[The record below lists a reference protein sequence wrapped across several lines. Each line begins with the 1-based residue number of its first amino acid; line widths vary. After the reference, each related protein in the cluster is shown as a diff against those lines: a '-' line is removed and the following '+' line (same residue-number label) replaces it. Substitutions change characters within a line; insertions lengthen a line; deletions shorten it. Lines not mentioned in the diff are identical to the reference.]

1 MITNIEELY
10 EAFSQV
16 MAHKRWWDTDNKWE
30 ILLGAVLVQN
40 TNWRNVDYALE
51 NLYQATQFL
60 PEEILALEEL
70 QLQELI
76 RPSGFYKGKSKTIL
90 ALLTW
95 LAEYQFDLST
105 LAEKDFSA
113 LRKELLSIKGI
124 GEETADALLVYVFDQ
139 STFIADKYA
148 QRMFEKFGFVSTG
161 YKQLKSK
168 IVWPEAMDTLKAQNL
183 HGWIIEYGQVYLKND
198 EIWQGGPL
206 KNFKLKLSTNEEKQ
220 SKRV

>member
-10 EAFSQV
+10 EAFSRNMV
-16 MAHKRWWDTDNKWE
+16 HKRWWDTDNKWE

-51 NLYQATQFL
+51 NLYQATHFL
-60 PEEILALEEL
+60 PEEILALEMI

-76 RPSGFYKGKSKTIL
+76 RPSGFYKGKSKTII

-95 LAEYQFDLST
+95 LESYQFNLS
-105 LAEKDFSA
+105 AVADKEFPV
-113 LRKELLSIKGI
+113 LRKELLGIKGI
-124 GEETADALLVYVFDQ
+124 GEETADVLSVYVFDQ

-148 QRMFEKFGFVSTG
+148 QRMFEKFGFASTG
-161 YKQLKSK
+161 YKQLKQR
-168 IVWPEAMDTLKAQNL
+168 IVWPETMDTLRAQNL

-198 EIWQGGPL
+198 EVWQSGPL
-206 KNFKLKLSTNEEKQ
+206 KNFKLKLSANEEKQ

>member
-16 MAHKRWWDTDNKWE
+16 MTHKRWWDTDNKWE

-60 PEEILALEEL
+60 PEKIVALEEL

-95 LAEYQFDLST
+95 LEEYQFDLST

-113 LRKELLSIKGI
+113 LRKELLAIKGI

-198 EIWQGGPL
+198 EIWQSGPL
-206 KNFKLKLSTNEEKQ
+206 KNFKLKLSAKEEKQ
-220 SKRV
+220 SKRA

>member
-1 MITNIEELY
+1 MITNIDELY
-10 EAFSQV
+10 EAFSCV

-40 TNWRNVDYALE
+40 TNWRNVDYALA
-51 NLYQATQFL
+51 NLNEATQFL
-60 PEEILALEEL
+60 PKKILALDQE

-76 RPSGFYKGKSKTIL
+76 RPSGFYKGKSNTII

-95 LAEYQFDLST
+95 LKGYHFDL
-105 LAEKDFSA
+105 AQAARKDFST
-113 LRKELLSIKGI
+113 LRKELLAIKGI

-148 QRMFEKFGFVSTG
+148 QRMFEKFGFTSNG
-161 YKQLKSK
+161 YKHLKSK
-168 IVWPEAMDTLKAQNL
+168 IGWPETMDTLKAQNL

-198 EIWQGGPL
+198 EVWQSGPL
-206 KNFKLKLSTNEEKQ
+206 KNFKLKLRTADD
-220 SKRV
+220 

>member
-1 MITNIEELY
+1 MITNIDELY
-10 EAFSQV
+10 EAFSRV

-40 TNWRNVDYALE
+40 TNWRNVDYALA
-51 NLYQATQFL
+51 NLNEATQFL
-60 PEEILALEEL
+60 PKKILALDQE
-70 QLQELI
+70 QLQALI
-76 RPSGFYKGKSKTIL
+76 RPSGFYKGKSNTII

-95 LAEYQFDLST
+95 LEGYHFDLKQAAS
-105 LAEKDFSA
+105 KDFST
-113 LRKELLSIKGI
+113 LRKELLAIKGI

-148 QRMFEKFGFVSTG
+148 QRMFEKFGFTSNG

-168 IVWPEAMDTLKAQNL
+168 IGWPETMDTLKAQNL

-198 EIWQGGPL
+198 EVWQSGPL
-206 KNFKLKLSTNEEKQ
+206 KNFKLKLRTADD
-220 SKRV
+220 

>member
-1 MITNIEELY
+1 MITNIDELY
-10 EAFSQV
+10 EAFSRV

-40 TNWRNVDYALE
+40 TNWRNVDYALA
-51 NLYQATQFL
+51 NLNEATQFL
-60 PEEILALEEL
+60 PKKILALDQE
-70 QLQELI
+70 QLQALI
-76 RPSGFYKGKSKTIL
+76 RPSGFYKGKSSTII

-95 LAEYQFDLST
+95 LEGYHFDLNQV
-105 LAEKDFSA
+105 ARKDFST
-113 LRKELLSIKGI
+113 LRKELLAIKGI

-148 QRMFEKFGFVSTG
+148 QRMFEKFGFASNG

-168 IVWPEAMDTLKAQNL
+168 IGWPETMDTLKAQNL

-198 EIWQGGPL
+198 EVWQSGPL
-206 KNFKLKLSTNEEKQ
+206 KNFKLKL
-220 SKRV
+220 RAADD

>member
-1 MITNIEELY
+1 MITNIDELY
-10 EAFSQV
+10 EAFSRV

-40 TNWRNVDYALE
+40 TNWRNVYYALA
-51 NLYQATQFL
+51 NLNEATQFL
-60 PEEILALEEL
+60 PKKILALDQE
-70 QLQELI
+70 QLQALI
-76 RPSGFYKGKSKTIL
+76 RPSGFYKGKSNTII

-95 LAEYQFDLST
+95 LEGYHFDL
-105 LAEKDFSA
+105 AQAARKDFST
-113 LRKELLSIKGI
+113 LRKELLAIKGI

-148 QRMFEKFGFVSTG
+148 QRMFEKFGFASNG

-168 IVWPEAMDTLKAQNL
+168 IGWPETMDTLKAQNL

-198 EIWQGGPL
+198 EVWQSGPL
-206 KNFKLKLSTNEEKQ
+206 KNFKLKLRTAGD
-220 SKRV
+220 

>member
-60 PEEILALEEL
+60 PEKILALEEL

-105 LAEKDFSA
+105 VAEKDFSV

-198 EIWQGGPL
+198 EIWQSGPL
-206 KNFKLKLSTNEEKQ
+206 KNFKLKLSANEEKQ
-220 SKRV
+220 AKRV

>member
-60 PEEILALEEL
+60 PEKILVLEEL
-70 QLQELI
+70 QLQGLI

-105 LAEKDFSA
+105 LAEKDFSV
-113 LRKELLSIKGI
+113 LRKELLAIKGI

-206 KNFKLKLSTNEEKQ
+206 KNFKLKLSANEEKQ
-220 SKRV
+220 SKRA

>member
-1 MITNIEELY
+1 MITNIDELY
-10 EAFSQV
+10 EAFSRV

-40 TNWRNVDYALE
+40 TNWRNVDYALA
-51 NLYQATQFL
+51 NLNEATQFL
-60 PEEILALEEL
+60 PKKILALDQE
-70 QLQELI
+70 QLQALI
-76 RPSGFYKGKSKTIL
+76 RPSGFYKGKSNTII

-95 LAEYQFDLST
+95 LEGYHFDL
-105 LAEKDFSA
+105 AQAARQDFST
-113 LRKELLSIKGI
+113 LRKELLAIKGI

-148 QRMFEKFGFVSTG
+148 QRMFEKFGFASNG

-168 IVWPEAMDTLKAQNL
+168 IGWPETMDTLKAQNL

-198 EIWQGGPL
+198 EVWQSGPL
-206 KNFKLKLSTNEEKQ
+206 KNFKLKLRTADD
-220 SKRV
+220 